1 MIAADPK
8 DVGAHGEFWFPGE
21 LSTALYPEMHIEEH
35 HREETLTSMF
45 TKSDIETYWQ
55 EDPAEDGLWK
65 LGDHKDSKSLFGWLF
80 KQTPSG
86 FNSRWIFRYRKK
98 IVEAF
103 LQDDT
108 IYVEHLLYLGKG
120 RGLASD
126 DPQKRDARK
135 IMMVAF
141 TKRHRNGV
149 YGVQDGEPIV
159 VQPRTLIAYV
169 LLVSDFVFSLG
180 TMKILYNLLGRDFSP
195 HPMLGRMY
203 ITHEDR
209 ISKRLSPDY
218 TPLHDYPKPGHFTRD
233 AQFIMEAFLHPQSI
247 LQKGL
252 TKQIEKQGKR
262 NSKYKK
268 HMYHDKAYLMISAQ
282 WLNIVNLI
290 GYKPRTTTYMKKC
303 FPTLLF
309 ILIQF
314 RQETQISNLREF
326 AIMLNEFLFG
336 ENRLF
341 EIDKDDLKVWSNYC
355 IPNLEDDFIC
365 NNENWVKEPWV
376 HFSFKE
382 DIAQNKTHPFY
393 PIRERKLTMTN
404 IVEWL
409 FLGKMWQTDHS
420 PANYTNANAPF
431 YDDATFQ
438 WAEKAFCPQ
447 PYTFRPFNE
456 RELDEDKKTNV
467 DESFDES
474 DDKSDDDNDDD
485 DEDEG
490 EDERLKEGV
499 VLDTAETVELATAQL
514 ETAENL

>member
-1 MIAADPK
+1 
-8 DVGAHGEFWFPGE
+8 
-21 LSTALYPEMHIEEH
+21 
-35 HREETLTSMF
+35 
-45 TKSDIETYWQ
+45 
-55 EDPAEDGLWK
+55 
-65 LGDHKDSKSLFGWLF
+65 
-80 KQTPSG
+80 
-86 FNSRWIFRYRKK
+86 
-98 IVEAF
+98 
-103 LQDDT
+103 
-108 IYVEHLLYLGKG
+108 
-120 RGLASD
+120 
-126 DPQKRDARK
+126 
-135 IMMVAF
+135 
-141 TKRHRNGV
+141 
-149 YGVQDGEPIV
+149 
-159 VQPRTLIAYV
+159 
-169 LLVSDFVFSLG
+169 
-180 TMKILYNLLGRDFSP
+180 
-195 HPMLGRMY
+195 
-203 ITHEDR
+203 
-209 ISKRLSPDY
+209 
-218 TPLHDYPKPGHFTRD
+218 
-233 AQFIMEAFLHPQSI
+233 

-409 FLGKMWQTDHS
+409 FL
-420 PANYTNANAPF
+420 
-431 YDDATFQ
+431 
-438 WAEKAFCPQ
+438 EKAFCPQ
-447 PYTFRPFNE
+447 PYTFSPFNE
-456 RELDEDKKTNV
+456 HELDEDKKTNV

-485 DEDEG
+485 DEDE
-490 EDERLKEGV
+490 DERAKEGV